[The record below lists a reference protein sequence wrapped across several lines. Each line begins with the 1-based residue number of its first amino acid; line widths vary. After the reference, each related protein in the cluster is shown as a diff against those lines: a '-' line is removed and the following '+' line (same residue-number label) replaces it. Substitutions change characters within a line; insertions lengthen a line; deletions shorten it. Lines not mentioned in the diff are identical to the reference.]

1 MKQLIVV
8 LTFVVVGA
16 WSLTAPVYADDSP
29 KYGYVDMRKV
39 LVESKAG
46 KRSKTE
52 MEKLIKQKQDQL
64 AKEQE
69 KLQAMQEAYDKEQ
82 LVLSDAQKQQRQQ
95 AFQEKVQAYK
105 QMAAAA
111 QKDLGQKDNEF
122 TRKVVG
128 VIRGVI
134 AEVAKEQNLVLV
146 FEKNEQPVLY
156 AKEGPDLTDLV
167 IKRYD
172 AKAGK

>member
-1 MKQLIVV
+1 MKQLIIASM
-8 LTFVVVGA
+8 FVVVGA
-16 WSLTAPVYADDSP
+16 WSLSAPVYADDSP

-39 LVESKAG
+39 LAESKGG
-46 KRSKTE
+46 KRSKAE
-52 MEKLIKQKQDQL
+52 LEKLIKQKQGQL
-64 AKEQE
+64 AKEKE
-69 KLQAMQEAYDKEQ
+69 KLQAMQETYDKEQ
-82 LVLSDAQKQQRQQ
+82 LILTDAQKQRRQQ
-95 AFQEKVQAYK
+95 AFQEKVQAFN

-122 TRKVVG
+122 TRRVIG

-134 AEVAKEQNLVLV
+134 AELAKEQNLALV
-146 FEKNEQPVLY
+146 FEKHEKPVLY

-172 AKAGK
+172 AKTGK